1 MPDPAKPSVSRTG
14 NLKPIAS
21 GSLSARA
28 YEAMRRGLIEGE
40 FAPGQRLVLQDL
52 ANHFGTSITP
62 AREAAMR
69 LASEGG
75 LELRSGRFLFVPE
88 MDRDRYLEVR
98 AMRIELEGLA
108 ARVAATR
115 CTPDALLPL
124 REIQR
129 AYVASDAPEQA
140 ETATR
145 LNRQF
150 HAGVY
155 RLSGMALLIS
165 HIEQLWVAMGP
176 MLTVFFAPDGQ
187 RYFGAE
193 VHDAILDALEA
204 GDGAEAERQIQTDI
218 VNGTAR
224 FLAYFDRQ
232 EAAR

>member
-1 MPDPAKPSVSRTG
+1 MPDTAKPSMSRTG

-40 FAPGQRLVLQDL
+40 FSPGQRLILQDL
-52 ANHFGTSITP
+52 ADHFGTSITP

-88 MDRDRYLEVR
+88 MDRERYLEVR

-108 ARVAATR
+108 ARIAATR
-115 CTPDALLPL
+115 CTPEDLEPL

-129 AYVASDAPEQA
+129 AYAASEAPEQA
-140 ETATR
+140 EQAAR

-155 RLSGMALLIS
+155 QLSGMPLLIS

-176 MLTVFFAPDGQ
+176 MLTVFYEPGSR

-193 VHDAILDALEA
+193 VHDSILAALAA
-204 GDGAEAERQIQTDI
+204 GDGAAAELQSPSDI
-218 VNGTAR
+218 VNGTASC
-224 FLAYFDRQ
+224 LAYVDRP
-232 EAAR
+232 AAQG